1 MLLGILSP
9 TNLYS
14 RVRASLRYF
23 PIGKESGG
31 ERWRWLN
38 RVNGVILRKSSGKKS
53 NLCGEKGNKWNA
65 WSGEKAHRN
74 SEEYKNREK
83 SHGPTKKLRLNCS
96 LKFSGKKVGGGKYV
110 RKELI

>member
-14 RVRASLRYF
+14 RVRASLRHF

-38 RVNGVILRKSSGKKS
+38 KVNGVILRKSSGKKS

-74 SEEYKNREK
+74 SEKAKNREK
-83 SHGPTKKLRLNCS
+83 SHGLTKKLRLNCS
-96 LKFSGKKVGGGKYV
+96 LIILKKRWGEGSM
-110 RKELI
+110 